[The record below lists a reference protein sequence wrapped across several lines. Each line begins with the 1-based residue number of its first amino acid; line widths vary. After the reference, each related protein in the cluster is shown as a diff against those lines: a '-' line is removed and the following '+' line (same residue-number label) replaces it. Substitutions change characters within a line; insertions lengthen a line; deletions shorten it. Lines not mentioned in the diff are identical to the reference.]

1 MCETEWI
8 FKKIFYQ
15 FHTWRNFVE
24 TFVETGEKIFLK
36 FCFVSGSFHCFT
48 HEKRKNSLKINFFS
62 LFHRLTQIKINIY
75 SPVNKYFNL
84 VLHRKNFINL
94 QDSFFTCFHRCLN
107 KSRSCV
113 KLVKNEGILL
123 FSVWKQVEK
132 NSVNVFTLKLF
143 CVKLPKKLKVILLF
157 NVLTLFSTNVF
168 SFFHKLNKEK
178 TEGTLKDCSA
188 SVLRRENNLV
198 QTQKMFQQ
206 INIIHLHLS
215 LGASVETT
223 STV

>member
-1 MCETEWI
+1 M
-8 FKKIFYQ
+8 KAG
-15 FHTWRNFVE
+15 
-24 TFVETGEKIFLK
+24 GEK
-36 FCFVSGSFHCFT
+36 FCKCF
-48 HEKRKNSLKINFFS
+48 
-62 LFHRLTQIKINIY
+62 Y
-75 SPVNKYFNL
+75 S
-84 VLHRKNFINL
+84 
-94 QDSFFTCFHRCLN
+94 
-107 KSRSCV
+107 
-113 KLVKNEGILL
+113 
-123 FSVWKQVEK
+123 QV
-132 NSVNVFTLKLF
+132 TLF

-206 INIIHLHLS
+206 INIIQLHLS

>member
-1 MCETEWI
+1 MLKRRIVLVSVSHKKLFYFGVTKYIKHQNPFMCETEWI

-84 VLHRKNFINL
+84 VLHRKNLINL

-107 KSRSCV
+107 KSRIRIRIKCV

-132 NSVNVFTLKLF
+132 NSVNVFTLKLRYF
-143 CVKLPKKLKVILLF
+143 VWNSLK
-157 NVLTLFSTNVF
+157 N
-168 SFFHKLNKEK
+168 
-178 TEGTLKDCSA
+178 
-188 SVLRRENNLV
+188 
-198 QTQKMFQQ
+198 
-206 INIIHLHLS
+206 
-215 LGASVETT
+215 
-223 STV
+223 

>member
-8 FKKIFYQ
+8 FKKMFYQ

-113 KLVKNEGILL
+113 KLVKNEGIFL

-132 NSVNVFTLKLF
+132 NSVNVFTLKLRYF
-143 CVKLPKKLKVILLF
+143 VWNSLK
-157 NVLTLFSTNVF
+157 N
-168 SFFHKLNKEK
+168 
-178 TEGTLKDCSA
+178 
-188 SVLRRENNLV
+188 
-198 QTQKMFQQ
+198 
-206 INIIHLHLS
+206 
-215 LGASVETT
+215 
-223 STV
+223 